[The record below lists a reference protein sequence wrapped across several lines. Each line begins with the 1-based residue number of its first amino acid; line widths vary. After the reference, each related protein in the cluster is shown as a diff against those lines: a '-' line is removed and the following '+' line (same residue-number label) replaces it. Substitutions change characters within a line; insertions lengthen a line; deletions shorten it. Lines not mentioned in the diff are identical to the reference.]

1 MLDHEGKSALH
12 LASEYGSE
20 EICKALIEASA
31 FVNSKT
37 KAGFTALHFIAQRGH
52 SHLVDLF
59 VKKHGATL
67 DANTM
72 KKQTPL
78 HLASTHGKIEV
89 CNWSTYPSHLLYYHF
104 QNVNKFSVS
113 RYLCLVF

>member
-89 CNWSTYPSHLLYYHF
+89 CKV
-104 QNVNKFSVS
+104 VNSKEV
-113 RYLCLVF
+113 REV